1 MSLYMTLPLL
11 LFYVYV
17 LDGLIPGRGSNFSLR
32 YYILTDSG
40 AQPDHLIGIGDIFPV
55 GKEAGECY

>member
-17 LDGLIPGRGSNFSLR
+17 LNGSIPGRGSHFSLR
-32 YYILTDSG
+32 YYILTGSG
-40 AQPDHLIGIGDIFPV
+40 THSAHLIGTGGFSSV
-55 GKEAGECY
+55 VKEAGECY